1 MAGYEIN
8 EKDIESVIRYMK
20 IHDPKN
26 ADREYAIQFLE
37 SLQGVAGEI
46 VGKDIEFA
54 EFLEKALKKQDDRS
68 KTA

>member
-1 MAGYEIN
+1 MSDMSDYQIN

-37 SLQGVAGEI
+37 SLQGVAGEL
-46 VGKDIEFA
+46 VNTDVEFA
-54 EFLEKALKKQDDRS
+54 ERLEKALKKRN
-68 KTA
+68 